1 MGLKIKVV
9 QNLQDSNFDG
19 GGLAILGL
27 KIKGVQNL
35 QDSWGT
41 FWFVGVK
48 LSRGVWI
55 LKKEKPSLALE
66 STIGGRDVR
75 LFVLVTLNR
84 QKDKKTQKDNKK
96 RQQKKTKK
104 DILFCLFCP
113 FCCLFLSFFVV
124 FFCPFLM
131 SFLSLSR

>member
-1 MGLKIKVV
+1 MVCGGL
-9 QNLQDSNFDG
+9 NFQG
-19 GGLAILGL
+19 GG
-27 KIKGVQNL
+27 
-35 QDSWGT
+35 
-41 FWFVGVK
+41 
-48 LSRGVWI
+48 GVWI

-75 LFVLVTLNR
+75 LFVVVTLNR

-96 RQQKKTKK
+96 RQQKKDKK
-104 DILFCLFCP
+104 RHIVLS
-113 FCCLFLSFFVV
+113 FLSFFVV

>member
-1 MGLKIKVV
+1 M
-9 QNLQDSNFDG
+9 
-19 GGLAILGL
+19 
-27 KIKGVQNL
+27 
-35 QDSWGT
+35 W
-41 FWFVGVK
+41 GVK
-48 LSRGVWI
+48 LSKGVWI

-84 QKDKKTQKDNKK
+84 QEDKKTQKDNKK

-104 DILFCLFCP
+104 DILFCP
-113 FCCLFLSFFVV
+113 FLLSFLLS
-124 FFCPFLM
+124 FLM

>member
-1 MGLKIKVV
+1 M
-9 QNLQDSNFDG
+9 
-19 GGLAILGL
+19 
-27 KIKGVQNL
+27 
-35 QDSWGT
+35 
-41 FWFVGVK
+41 
-48 LSRGVWI
+48 
-55 LKKEKPSLALE
+55 KKEKPSLALE

-113 FCCLFLSFFVV
+113 FLLSFSVLFDV
-124 FFCPFLM
+124 FFV
-131 SFLSLSR
+131 SITVNR